1 MTTFNEAFAHH
12 IGFSVFDA
20 DVTAAR
26 YTQMLGR
33 EVQASIYELEDIYG
47 RPAKL
52 KLCYGAIAGLAIEI
66 IEPLEGDTPHAT
78 FLREHGE
85 GIQHIG
91 FWVPNV
97 RAATADLVGKGSR
110 VEWVYA
116 REGDDAAKAHAAA
129 QLTPASTV
137 GDALGAVSE
146 RGLSYVDIKE
156 GGTAIEFL
164 GPYAPRRH
172 LPQGWAA
179 RGLGGVD
186 PGRSPRWTN
195 WRLRRASRA
204 SRVPTHS
211 ARLLGAWGGPN
222 ARPACPHPLHGH
234 GRRRAQRCPGVTRP
248 QLQNAIT
255 LGAVLLNI
263 ALALLQEQAEAA
275 LMGRVMSVYTVTFI
289 AATPSGFAQGGIVA
303 TVWGP

>member
-20 DVTAAR
+20 YVTAAR

-52 KLCYGAIAGLAIEI
+52 KICYGAIAGLAIEI
-66 IEPLEGDTPHAT
+66 IEPFEGDTPHAT
-78 FLREHGE
+78 FLREHSE

-211 ARLLGAWGGPN
+211 ARLLGACGGPH
-222 ARPACPHPLHGH
+222 ALPACPPTQLDYL
-234 GRRRAQRCPGVTRP
+234 APGVGLTRVRRVLIHSTATAGGGLSVVP
-248 QLQNAIT
+248 GS
-255 LGAVLLNI
+255 LGRSSRTRSPW
-263 ALALLQEQAEAA
+263 EQC
-275 LMGRVMSVYTVTFI
+275 SSTS
-289 AATPSGFAQGGIVA
+289 PS
-303 TVWGP
+303 PCSRNRPKRR